1 MTNSQTEVATVGAG
15 CFWCVD
21 TLFRELRG
29 VTSVVSGYAGGTRAN
44 PSYEQVC
51 TGATGHA
58 EVVQITFDPQQVSYH
73 DLLEVFFS
81 VHDPTTLNRQGADV
95 GAQYRSV
102 IFAHSPEQRA
112 IAEQTIAEVNAQ
124 KIWDDPIVTQ
134 VVDEAPFYPA
144 EDYHQNYYTKN
155 PNQGYCR
162 VVIAPKVAKFRSQQL
177 ARLQR

>member
-1 MTNSQTEVATVGAG
+1 MTNAQTEVATLGAG

-29 VTSVVSGYAGGTRAN
+29 VTSDVSGYAGGTRAN

-58 EVVQITFDPQQVSYH
+58 EVVQITFDPQQISYH

-81 VHDPTTLNRQGADV
+81 VHDPTTPNRQGADV
-95 GAQYRSV
+95 GTQYRSV
-102 IFAHSPEQRA
+102 IFAHSPEQRVT
-112 IAEQTIAEVNAQ
+112 AEQTIAEVNAQ

-134 VVDEAPFYPA
+134 VVDAAPFYPA